1 MGGPVQRILL
11 DAERSGYPR
20 ECRMTALLLVGRS
33 LGPDLRSN
41 IGARLPAG
49 FLCGVPG
56 RHAGEL
62 AFRRFALTYTLG
74 LRRSSGSSMLGVVR
88 PVEPP
93 EHCTSLRWFTVDGS
107 TAAGERAVSSLVLS
121 ITP

>member
-33 LGPDLRSN
+33 LGDLLGRPPSCR
-41 IGARLPAG
+41 A
-49 FLCGVPG
+49 FL
-56 RHAGEL
+56 R
-62 AFRRFALTYTLG
+62 
-74 LRRSSGSSMLGVVR
+74 LGVVR